1 MTGPAL
7 RLPLVDVPGRQTEAS
22 IVEWYRI
29 DASRRIVGTLAIG
42 ASIMLLG
49 SVVSAMGLLIS
60 RGNLP
65 HPILAGR
72 HGPVAYAEADPGH
85 SPVLEIATGLVAL
98 GCLLGGGVTA
108 IVGLRRALEEESYLA
123 LRRDGA
129 LFVTGDTERF
139 VAWDDVEDVRWDA
152 PTDALVFVSHE
163 GEAVSLVARFADVGN
178 EELAKRARAVR
189 RRAVHGLLGP
199 AAASTGTRD
208 A

>member
-1 MTGPAL
+1 
-7 RLPLVDVPGRQTEAS
+7 VDVPGRQTEPS

-42 ASIMLLG
+42 AGIMLLG
-49 SVVSAMGLLIS
+49 SLVSAMGLLVS

-65 HPILAGR
+65 HPLVASR
-72 HGPVAYAEADPGH
+72 RGPVAYVEAAPGQ

-108 IVGLRRALEEESYLA
+108 IIGLRRALEEESYLA

-152 PTDALVFVSHE
+152 PTDALLFVSHD
-163 GEAVSLVARFADVGN
+163 GEAVPLVARFSDVGN

-199 AAASTGTRD
+199 SPGD
-208 A
+208 AGAKNA